1 MGKKPVY
8 FNVLWFY
15 GGCNPGQM
23 FRNTTPYRRKLKQKK
38 NFFVKGEGDF
48 VATFGVNNTRFSCP
62 CDDTGLL

>member
-23 FRNTTPYRRKLKQKK
+23 FRNTTPYRRKLKQNK

-48 VATFGVNNTRFSCP
+48 VATFVVNNTRFSCT